1 MRALVKKILSQL
13 CPSIFHTLRIRSF
26 TKKTL
31 PKDFVKNIEKL
42 NANSVAIDVGANIG
56 LVSEVMAKTGARVIA
71 FEPNKRALKELRDVA
86 IRYPNIEVNEVA
98 AGTKAAKVK
107 LYLHKDSE
115 RTHEDLTQASSLMS
129 EKPNVSKR
137 LFQDVDEIDFAHF
150 LINIDTDI
158 DLLKIDIEGYE
169 IELINHLIDKSALL
183 NVAKVYVETHERK
196 FVALTEATDRMKR
209 RVEDFGLSNKFFWD
223 WH

>member
-1 MRALVKKILSQL
+1 M
-13 CPSIFHTLRIRSF
+13 SF
-26 TKKTL
+26 NCYIST
-31 PKDFVKNIEKL
+31 KL
-42 NANSVAIDVGANIG
+42 NFLNFKTKSSKHIPNRGHVFGSSTFLGRVGGVRGSLSDVN
-56 LVSEVMAKTGARVIA
+56 
-71 FEPNKRALKELRDVA
+71 
-86 IRYPNIEVNEVA
+86 
-98 AGTKAAKVK
+98 
-107 LYLHKDSE
+107 
-115 RTHEDLTQASSLMS
+115 
-129 EKPNVSKR
+129 
-137 LFQDVDEIDFAHF
+137 EIDFAHF
-150 LINIDTDI
+150 LKNIDTDI

>member
-1 MRALVKKILSQL
+1 M
-13 CPSIFHTLRIRSF
+13 
-26 TKKTL
+26 
-31 PKDFVKNIEKL
+31 
-42 NANSVAIDVGANIG
+42 
-56 LVSEVMAKTGARVIA
+56 
-71 FEPNKRALKELRDVA
+71 
-86 IRYPNIEVNEVA
+86 A

-209 RVEDFGLSNKFFWD
+209 RVEDFGLSDKFFWD